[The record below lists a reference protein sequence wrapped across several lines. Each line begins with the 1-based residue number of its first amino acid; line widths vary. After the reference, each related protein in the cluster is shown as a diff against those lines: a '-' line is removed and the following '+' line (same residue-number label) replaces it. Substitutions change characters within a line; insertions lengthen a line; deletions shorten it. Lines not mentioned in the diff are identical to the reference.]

1 MTGWTKRTTRPDSP
15 LAAPDASLAVIDRA
29 EAERLDA
36 ADPLRG
42 LRAAFEIPETE
53 PIYLDGNSLGRL
65 PKKTLERLSAAV
77 RDGWGGRVVRGWDDW
92 IELPARVG
100 DAIAAGFLGAA
111 PGEVVVSDS
120 TTVNLYKL
128 ASAALD
134 ARPGRRV
141 VLAAADEFPTD
152 RYVLEGLAQTRGLDL
167 RLLAADPVEGIS
179 VADLARAL
187 GSDVALVCLSLV
199 NYRSGARADLD
210 AITRLVHDAGA
221 MMLWDL
227 SHAVGAVPIDLAAA
241 GAELAVGCT
250 YKYLNGGP
258 GAPAFLYVRRDLQD
272 ALRQPIQGWFG
283 QHEQFA
289 MGDPYDPEPGITHY
303 LTGTPS
309 VLGLVAIEAAVEVLA
324 GVGIDALRAR
334 SIALTELVVAL
345 WRRWLGPLGFSLGS
359 PLDPARRG
367 GHVSLRHADAW
378 PIDRALIETAGVVT
392 DFRAPDRIRI
402 APMAAYTRFTEV
414 WDALDRLRALVERGD
429 HLRAAAG
436 PRRVT

>member
-1 MTGWTKRTTRPDSP
+1 M
-15 LAAPDASLAVIDRA
+15 IDRA

-42 LRAAFEIPETE
+42 LRAAFEIPEAE

-92 IELPARVG
+92 VDLPSRVG

-111 PGEVVVSDS
+111 PGEVIVSDS

-128 ASAALD
+128 AAAALD

-141 VLAAADEFPTD
+141 VLGAVDEFPTD
-152 RYVLEGLAQTRGLDL
+152 RYVLEGLAEARRLEL
-167 RLLAADPVEGIS
+167 RLLAGDPVEGIGM
-179 VADLARAL
+179 ADLAPAL
-187 GSDVALVCLSLV
+187 GADVALVCLSLV
-199 NYRSGARADLD
+199 NYRSGALADMA

-221 MMLWDL
+221 MMIWDV
-227 SHAVGAVPIDLAAA
+227 SHAVGAVPIDLSAA
-241 GAELAVGCT
+241 GPELAIGCT

-272 ALRQPIQGWFG
+272 ELHQPIQGWFG
-283 QHEQFA
+283 QRDQFA
-289 MGDPYDPEPGITHY
+289 MGDPYDPEPGIGHF

-309 VLGLVAIEAAVEVLA
+309 VLGLVAIEAAVEVLVR
-324 GVGIDALRAR
+324 VGIQALRDR
-334 SIALTELVVAL
+334 SVALTELVVAL
-345 WRRWLGPLGFSLGS
+345 WRAWLEPLGFSLGS
-359 PLDPARRG
+359 PLDPGRRG

-414 WDALDRLRALVERGD
+414 WDAMDRLRALVERGD
-429 HLRAAAG
+429 HLLMGREA
-436 PRRVT
+436 RRVT